1 MLTIQVHSEGATER
15 LELAARSFRELRP
28 VFNMFAA
35 WLREDVQRVFD
46 TEGEGTW
53 PKRQN
58 EGTAS
63 QQQRI
68 AANVARIEANKYRSL
83 QGSLRSSRAKA
94 ERRLQRTTDSKLLTR
109 RQRSVARYDAQLAEV
124 ARVAGGGTAQ
134 PEGQKKLYDR
144 LARREALAQKRI
156 QKAQEGKLLAGM
168 ASSLRSEVGSDFFRM
183 YSRIPWAYVHNEG
196 GTGGKGAQEPKRT
209 FLEWTPARIRK
220 FVEMAN
226 AYLADKAAKKAAK

>member
-109 RQRSVARYDAQLAEV
+109 RQRERCAIRCAAGRGSASRRRRNSTARGTEKAVRPASATGSIGPKADSKSARGETSGGHFVKSALRGRLGLFPYVLAHSLGV
-124 ARVAGGGTAQ
+124 CPQRRRNWRKRRAGT
-134 PEGQKKLYDR
+134 
-144 LARREALAQKRI
+144 EAH
-156 QKAQEGKLLAGM
+156 
-168 ASSLRSEVGSDFFRM
+168 V
-183 YSRIPWAYVHNEG
+183 
-196 GTGGKGAQEPKRT
+196 
-209 FLEWTPARIRK
+209 LEWTPARIRK

-226 AYLADKAAKKAAK
+226 TYLADKAAKKAAK

>member
-1 MLTIQVHSEGATER
+1 MHSEGATER

-83 QGSLRSSRAKA
+83 QTALRSSRGKVYAKLA
-94 ERRLQRTTDSKLLTR
+94 KTTDSKLIAR
-109 RQRSVARYDAQLAEV
+109 RQRSIDRYNTQLEEV
-124 ARVAGGGTAQ
+124 QRIASGGEHRPQ
-134 PEGQKKLYDR
+134 GQKKLYER
-144 LARREALAQKRI
+144 VARRDALAQKRI
-156 QKAQEGKLLAGM
+156 QRAQEGKLLAGIAM
-168 ASSLRSEVGSDFFRM
+168 SLRSEIGEDFYRM
-183 YSRIPWAYVHNEG
+183 YSRIPWAYVHNDG
-196 GTGGKGAQEPKRT
+196 GTGGKGAKEPQRT

-226 AYLADKAAKKAAK
+226 AYLADKAAKRAAK